1 MKPYEEIIQDKTTKH
16 ALKILRDRYGSV
28 SVSSLEPTLYAFSE
42 HSENAPKIKG
52 FDMIIISLGEDGEAK
67 S

>member
-42 HSENAPKIKG
+42 HSENVPKIKG